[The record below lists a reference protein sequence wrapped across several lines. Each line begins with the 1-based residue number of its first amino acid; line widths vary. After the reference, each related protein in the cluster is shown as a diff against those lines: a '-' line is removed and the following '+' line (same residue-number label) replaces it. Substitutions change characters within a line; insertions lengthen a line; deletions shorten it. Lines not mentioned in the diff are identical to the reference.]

1 MFTQDNQSFYCEILP
16 AGAKN
21 DDTEGR
27 KDNSTENLRQRIL
40 EEKQFLNLLSVLLKM
55 HHLFFCCTNSE
66 RKKERRE
73 AATGMKSVVYTTDLD
88 TKDRVYTELY
98 VTHKLISNVF
108 R

>member
-55 HHLFFCCTNSE
+55 HHLFFAVQIV
-66 RKKERRE
+66 KERR
-73 AATGMKSVVYTTDLD
+73 
-88 TKDRVYTELY
+88 KDE
-98 VTHKLISNVF
+98 KQPQA
-108 R
+108 